1 LTAGG
6 PGRPRGR
13 RALEA
18 LAGRYG
24 VQVNYETQAQAQA
37 ETRGRI
43 GDESL
48 VRVLAALGVPIS
60 HRDEAPELLAA
71 ASASARRQVLEP
83 VLVRRPGVPA
93 AYALTLPSAVAPG
106 RVQVTLRLEDGTVER
121 RPLPSILV
129 GRDRPERIDG
139 AALTRRRY
147 SLARLLDAQ
156 PGYHRLEV
164 EGPGLAASALVI
176 SAPRRCPDP
185 GRGWGA
191 FAPLHAVRT
200 ETDWGVATYREL
212 AELGDWIG
220 GLGGAFIGTL
230 PLNAGFLDGPVV
242 EPSPYRPASRLAWN
256 ELYVDVERLPE
267 LGASPEARAL
277 LASAG
282 LRRRLVRLR
291 SAPSADPV
299 ATMAVK
305 RQVLELL
312 AEALA
317 AGPSP
322 RRRALEAFL
331 AERPE
336 VKVYA
341 RFRAATETLGRPW
354 TAWAESRPGQIP
366 AGAADER
373 RVRYHC
379 YAQWVADSQ
388 LAEAATHGGLYLDL
402 PVGVHPDGF
411 DPWWHPDAFATGVTG
426 GAPPDSFQGA
436 GQNWAV
442 IPLHPEGI
450 RQDAYRYPIALL
462 RHAMRHAA
470 TVRIDHVMG
479 LHRLWWIPEGMAA
492 VDGAYVRYRA
502 EELRAIAVLEASRA
516 GVAVVGEDLGTVAP
530 SVRAAMR
537 RDGMLRSHVHQFA
550 ATPDDPLPDPPP
562 DSLASLGTHD
572 LPPFAAWWAGLDIHE
587 RVRRGELT
595 PEVASAQRAERAALQ
610 AAAGHPTGRPASPG
624 RALRFLLLH
633 LAAGPARL
641 VLVDLE
647 DLWLEREPQNRPGT
661 GPEEG
666 NFRRRWAR
674 RWPDDLRPR
683 NRQPVAVLRLVD
695 VARRGRSGRPDPEV
709 EGDSLV
715 EKQTTSR
722 EEAGT

>member
-1 LTAGG
+1 LTSGG
-6 PGRPRGR
+6 PTRPRGR

-18 LAGRYG
+18 LATRHG
-24 VQVNYETQAQAQA
+24 VQTTYETHDRA
-37 ETRGRI
+37 RGRARGRV

-48 VRVLAALGVPIS
+48 VGVLAALGVPIS
-60 HRDEAPELLAA
+60 HRDQAPDLLAA
-71 ASASARRQVLEP
+71 ASASAHRQVLEP
-83 VLVRRPGVPA
+83 VLVRRPGAPTA
-93 AYALTLPSAVAPG
+93 HTLTLPSAVDPG

-121 RPLPSILV
+121 RPLPSILA
-129 GRDRPERIDG
+129 GPGRPERIDG
-139 AALTRRRY
+139 AAVTRHRFRLTCP
-147 SLARLLDAQ
+147 LGAH

-185 GRGWGA
+185 GRGWGV
-191 FAPLHAVRT
+191 FTPLHAVRT
-200 ETDWGVATYREL
+200 GTDWGVATYREL
-212 AELGDWIG
+212 AELGEWVG
-220 GLGGAFIGTL
+220 ELGGAFVGTL

-267 LGASPEARAL
+267 LEIAPEARTL

-282 LRRRLVRLR
+282 LRRRLARLR
-291 SAPSADPV
+291 SAPSSDPA
-299 ATMAVK
+299 ATLAVK

-312 AEALA
+312 ADALA

-336 VKVYA
+336 VEAYA

-354 TAWAESRPGQIP
+354 TAWAGARPGRIP
-366 AGAADER
+366 VGAADER
-373 RVRYHC
+373 RVRYHR

-388 LAEAATHGGLYLDL
+388 LAEAATRGGLYLDL

-411 DPWWHPDAFATGVTG
+411 DPWWHPEAFATGATG

-442 IPLHPEGI
+442 NPLHPAGV
-450 RQDAYRYPIALL
+450 RQDGYRYPIALL
-462 RHAMRHAA
+462 RQAMRHAA
-470 TVRIDHVMG
+470 AVRIDHVMG

-492 VDGAYVRYRA
+492 TEGAYVSYRA
-502 EELRAIAVLEASRA
+502 EELRAVVVLEASRA

-530 SVRAAMR
+530 AVRAAMR

-550 ATPDDPLPDPPP
+550 ATSDDPLPDPPP

-572 LPPFAAWWAGLDIHE
+572 LPPFAAWWAGLDIDE
-587 RVRRGELT
+587 RARQGEH
-595 PEVASAQRAERAALQ
+595 PEAARAPRAERAALR
-610 AAAGHPTGRPASPG
+610 ASIADALGRPASPG
-624 RALRFLLLH
+624 RVLQLLLLD
-633 LAAGPARL
+633 LAGGPARL

-683 NRQPVAVLRLVD
+683 NRRPATVLRLVD
-695 VARRGRSGRPDPEV
+695 AARRGRSGRVRPDD
-709 EGDSLV
+709 EGDSMV
-715 EKQTTSR
+715 ENRVTSP
-722 EEAGT
+722 EEAGS

>member
-1 LTAGG
+1 MTSGG

-18 LAGRYG
+18 LATRYG
-24 VQVNYETQAQAQA
+24 VQVSYEAHGHA
-37 ETRGRI
+37 RSRV

-48 VRVLAALGVPIS
+48 VGVLAALGVPIS
-60 HRDEAPELLAA
+60 HRDQAPELLAA
-71 ASASARRQVLEP
+71 AAAVARRQVLEP
-83 VLVRRPGVPA
+83 VLVRRPGAPA
-93 AYALTLPSAVAPG
+93 AHTLTLPTTVAPD

-121 RPLPSILV
+121 RPLSSILA
-129 GRDRPERIDG
+129 GPARPGRIDG
-139 AALTRRRY
+139 AAVTRHRY
-147 SLARLLDAQ
+147 RLARILDAH

-164 EGPGLAASALVI
+164 EGPGLAASALVV

-185 GRGWGA
+185 GRGWGVS
-191 FAPLHAVRT
+191 APLHAVRT

-212 AELGDWIG
+212 AELGDWVG
-220 GLGGAFIGTL
+220 ELGGAFVGTL
-230 PLNAGFLDGPVV
+230 PLNASFLDGPVV

-267 LGASPEARAL
+267 VEIAHEARAL
-277 LASAG
+277 LDSPG
-282 LRRRLVRLR
+282 LRRRLARLR
-291 SAPSADPV
+291 SAPSSDPA
-299 ATMAVK
+299 ATLAVK

-312 AEALA
+312 AEALV

-322 RRRALEAFL
+322 RLRAFEAFL

-336 VKVYA
+336 VEAYA

-354 TAWAESRPGQIP
+354 TAWAGAGPGRIP
-366 AGAADER
+366 VGAADER
-373 RVRYHC
+373 RVRYHR
-379 YAQWVADSQ
+379 YAQWVADTQ

-411 DPWWHPDAFATGVTG
+411 DPWWHPAAFATGATA
-426 GAPPDSFQGA
+426 GAPPDSFQAA

-442 IPLHPEGI
+442 NPLHPEGV
-450 RQDAYRYPIALL
+450 RQDGYRYPIALL

-470 TVRIDHVMG
+470 AVRIDHVMG

-492 VDGAYVRYRA
+492 TDGAYVSYRA
-502 EELRAIAVLEASRA
+502 EELRAIAVLEAVRA

-530 SVRAAMR
+530 AVRAAMR

-550 ATPDDPLPDPPP
+550 ASPDDPLPEPPP

-572 LPPFAAWWAGLDIHE
+572 LPPFATWWAGLDIDE
-587 RVRRGELT
+587 RARRGEQP
-595 PEVASAQRAERAALQ
+595 PEAASAPRAERAALR
-610 AAAGHPTGRPASPG
+610 AAVADALGRPASPG

-633 LAAGPARL
+633 LAGGPARL

-674 RWPDDLRPR
+674 CWPDDLRPR
-683 NRQPVAVLRLVD
+683 NRQPAAVLRLVD
-695 VARRGRSGRPDPEV
+695 AARRDRSGSVGPEA
-709 EGDSLV
+709 EGDSVV
-715 EKQTTSR
+715 ENRTITP
-722 EEAGT
+722 EEAGG